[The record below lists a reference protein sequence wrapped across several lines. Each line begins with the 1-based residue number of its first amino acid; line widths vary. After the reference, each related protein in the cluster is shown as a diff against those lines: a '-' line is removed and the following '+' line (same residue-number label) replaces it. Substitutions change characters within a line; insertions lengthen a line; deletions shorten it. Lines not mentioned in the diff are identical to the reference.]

1 MAVSDKGV
9 PIVAIKIRDVY
20 DLLIGQVL
28 PGVGKTNA
36 HLSRLNGTVA
46 ALQGVVDKHT
56 GVLSDHCTSL
66 SKLHTRISVA
76 EAVAGERKEYHAEV
90 IADVRET
97 ADETRRG
104 QIENL
109 REIMKVAK
117 DVAVIAGGLAVLANA
132 VGLL

>member
-9 PIVAIKIRDVY
+9 PIVAIEIGDVY

-28 PGVGKTNA
+28 PGLGETNT
-36 HLSRLNGTVA
+36 HLARQNGTIK
-46 ALQGVVDKHT
+46 ALQRVVDTHSE
-56 GVLSDHCTSL
+56 VLSDTVTGL
-66 SKLHTRISVA
+66 SKLHTRVSVA
-76 EAVAGERKEYHAEV
+76 EAVAGERKEHQAEV
-90 IADVRET
+90 IADVKEE
-97 ADETRRG
+97 ASETRQG